1 MKQNRTKKKAGS
13 GANPLAFDGI
23 TREELQARLNGASLV
38 AIWILREMGLDAYRL
53 FDLYF
58 GPGGAMRYNSLGRR
72 MQATMPFLALLAV
85 HEWLCSE
92 VRKSVKGVE
101 QLLSPLA
108 LADASLPLTAE
119 GRDYVRRLAG
129 TSTSLYEIRAV
140 EEQRV
145 LVASLLDES
154 AEPEWIA
161 RLAAKPDVAKG
172 DVAGLRLLEGDG
184 LREAALGVYS
194 FERRHVPD
202 LAARIRKGLHDAHA
216 SGMAASMAGSMT
228 SIWIA
233 RAWVDLYLV

>member
-1 MKQNRTKKKAGS
+1 
-13 GANPLAFDGI
+13 
-23 TREELQARLNGASLV
+23 
-38 AIWILREMGLDAYRL
+38 MGLDSYRL

-129 TSTSLYEIRAV
+129 TSTSLYEIQAV
-140 EEQRV
+140 EDQRV
-145 LVASLLDES
+145 LVASLLD
-154 AEPEWIA
+154 
-161 RLAAKPDVAKG
+161 VAKG
-172 DVAGLRLLEGDG
+172 TL
-184 LREAALGVYS
+184 
-194 FERRHVPD
+194 P
-202 LAARIRKGLHDAHA
+202 A
-216 SGMAASMAGSMT
+216 SGSWKGTVCARQPLASTASSADTCRTLRRAYAKDCTMRTPPAWLRPWPAA
-228 SIWIA
+228 
-233 RAWVDLYLV
+233 

>member
-13 GANPLAFDGI
+13 DANPLAFDGI
-23 TREELQARLNGASLV
+23 TREELQARLNGGSLV
-38 AIWILREMGLDAYRL
+38 AIWLLREMGLDSYRL

-58 GPGGAMRYNSLGRR
+58 GPGGAMRHNSLGRR

-108 LADASLPLTAE
+108 LADAGLPLTAE

-129 TSTSLYEIRAV
+129 TSTSLYEIQAV
-140 EEQRV
+140 EDQRV
-145 LVASLLDES
+145 LVASLLDEG

-161 RLAAKPDVAKG
+161 RLVAKPDVAKG
-172 DVAGLRLLEGDG
+172 TL
-184 LREAALGVYS
+184 
-194 FERRHVPD
+194 P
-202 LAARIRKGLHDAHA
+202 A
-216 SGMAASMAGSMT
+216 SGSWKGTVCARQPLASTASSADTCRTLRRAYAKDCTMRTPPAWLRPWPAA
-228 SIWIA
+228 
-233 RAWVDLYLV
+233 